1 VSGGID
7 IRDNAGQSM
16 GTRKPIASG
25 HTKAE
30 TLPIPSVVLSMSEK
44 NDLPMFLDHWQMVT
58 GVSLDDAWGCDGAT
72 ASSSTEEF
80 FPSSFFEAS
89 TTKHTLPFANKS
101 LKQDAN
107 AAHLGTLRNT
117 LPANPGDMLWL
128 LDRFL
133 HEQFPWGGKID
144 LASGSEHRDSIYH
157 LITTFC
163 SKATYR
169 HHPHIRTFRA
179 LASIVEQ
186 GAAERSIATN
196 ALVFALQIL
205 REPFTKTPKTL
216 KLKVNGVNKES
227 KRFVVTIGAKVP
239 KEVIREW
246 EEPELEYDV
255 QVLGDETDDEGNEDD
270 DLDLDPSV
278 SREKRHREDEDDEDH
293 FVEAKG
299 GPRKLANTRAITG
312 GKSGGHGADKSDEEM
327 LFH

>member
-1 VSGGID
+1 
-7 IRDNAGQSM
+7 
-16 GTRKPIASG
+16 
-25 HTKAE
+25 
-30 TLPIPSVVLSMSEK
+30 MSEK
-44 NDLPMFLDHWQMVT
+44 NDLHMFLDHWQIVT
-58 GVSLDDAWGCDGAT
+58 SVSLDDVWNCDGA
-72 ASSSTEEF
+72 AAASSTEAF
-80 FPSSFFEAS
+80 LPSSFFGAS
-89 TTKHTLPFANKS
+89 DTKHTLPFANKS

-107 AAHLGTLRNT
+107 AAHLSTLRNT
-117 LPANPGDMLWL
+117 LPANPGDILWL
-128 LDRFL
+128 IDRFL
-133 HEQFPWGGKID
+133 HEQFPGGGKVD

-163 SKATYR
+163 SKATYK

-227 KRFVVTIGAKVP
+227 KRFVVAIGAKTP

-246 EEPELEYDV
+246 EEPEPEYDV

-270 DLDLDPSV
+270 DFDLDRDQWVP
-278 SREKRHREDEDDEDH
+278 REKRGREDDHDESALD
-293 FVEAKG
+293 EGSKSS
-299 GPRKLANTRAITG
+299 RKLAKTG
-312 GKSGGHGADKSDEEM
+312 GNMGGESSGGVQDKSDEEM
-327 LFH
+327 LFD